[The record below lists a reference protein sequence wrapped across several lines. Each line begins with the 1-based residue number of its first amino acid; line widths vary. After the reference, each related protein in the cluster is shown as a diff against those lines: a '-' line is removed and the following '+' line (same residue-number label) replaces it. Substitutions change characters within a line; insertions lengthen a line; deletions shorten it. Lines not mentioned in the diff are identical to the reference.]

1 MGNFDF
7 SDDFSTILKGIEEES
22 RIEAAKPKYET
33 YYKHNNVHSL
43 RELSVVLE
51 RSFSGR

>member
-33 YYKHNNVHSL
+33 YYKHNNERRLS
-43 RELSVVLE
+43 ELSVVLE
-51 RSFSGR
+51 HLFSGR